1 MLWTQ
6 ARRTTQA
13 RPWESAPLTS
23 MGSPGQTL
31 REVGRWA
38 LQGIQVGG
46 VPTVSRVWPSG
57 KACEALGSGV
67 RGPCG

>member
-6 ARRTTQA
+6 ARRPTQA

-31 REVGRWA
+31 WEVGRWA
-38 LQGIQVGG
+38 LHGIQVGR
-46 VPTVSRVWPSG
+46 VPTVSR
-57 KACEALGSGV
+57 ACLQEGLRGLGSGV